1 MWLISSGERIA
12 KGCTKKVKS
21 RQKTILIPEQA
32 RPIKA
37 RKPHYHKAITNPLS
51 SKKKSQL
58 PPKSMHFR
66 HWRIERYTHGSSA
79 PKPWRGNAP
88 ATTCSR
94 YSLRGR
100 RCIRGKGTFLAH
112 LTEALRQDDSQT
124 EGYLCP
130 L

>member
-12 KGCTKKVKS
+12 NGSAKKAKS
-21 RQKTILIPEQA
+21 RQKTILGPEQA

-51 SKKKSQL
+51 SKKRANSPLKYAL
-58 PPKSMHFR
+58 PTLENR
-66 HWRIERYTHGSSA
+66 VIHGSSA
-79 PKPWRGNAP
+79 PKPWRENAP